1 MDQLLAS
8 VAETGRILSLG
19 RTTIYHLIREEKL
32 DAVKIGRRTLI
43 RIDSIQRLASEGT
56 LDASIPLRAEH

>member
-1 MDQLLAS
+1 MDPLLAS

-32 DAVKIGRRTLI
+32 DVVKIGRRTLI
-43 RIDSIQRLASEGT
+43 RIDSIQRLAREG
-56 LDASIPLRAEH
+56 A